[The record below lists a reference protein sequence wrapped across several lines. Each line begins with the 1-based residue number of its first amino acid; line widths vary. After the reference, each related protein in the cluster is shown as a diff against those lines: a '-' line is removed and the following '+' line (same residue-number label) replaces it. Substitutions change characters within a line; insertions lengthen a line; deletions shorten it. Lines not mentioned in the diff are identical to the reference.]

1 MYPRSGGIFYACFN
15 SIDSDKR
22 SARKAVIA
30 KLGEEAWKRIK
41 RVNKTGLLAM
51 FNVPPTPETELFA
64 NEIAKRAESRF
75 ENEDKWMF
83 DEPKEVPK

>member
-1 MYPRSGGIFYACFN
+1 M
-15 SIDSDKR
+15 
-22 SARKAVIA
+22 
-30 KLGEEAWKRIK
+30 
-41 RVNKTGLLAM
+41 NKTGLLEM

-64 NEIAKRAESRF
+64 NEITKRAESRF